1 MKKVISV
8 NIGGL
13 VFQIDDEA
21 YRKLDAY
28 ITALRNQ
35 FADTEGGDEIIHDIE
50 FRIAEIFTEK
60 TKRSGQSAVMP
71 EDIEEIVRIM
81 GAPRDL
87 QGEEDEQPHTANTS
101 STEQTSS
108 TQEEPDPGLHD
119 ERENDKSSDWK
130 TAGEPL
136 DSPYAG
142 RKRFY
147 RDAEDKWLGGVCS
160 GFATYVGIDPLI
172 VRLAFLLF
180 LIAGGSGA
188 VLYLVLWAIVPE
200 AKTASDRLQAKGEKV
215 TIDSIERSI
224 RKEAKDL
231 KKRFK
236 DFSHKAEQYA
246 KDAEKYA
253 DKAGRQAESVSD
265 EIEREARDIANRA
278 EKKGRDFFVETGDS
292 FRRMFRGG
300 TRMILVLI
308 IGVLMLTIFSS
319 FAALAGTAGYV
330 QLWLP
335 GFTDHVFSTET
346 QSTLAGLGLALV
358 LAIPVVVTIYK
369 AMKFILGIKGAT
381 KGVDAAFMFAWII
394 GLGMVITVG
403 TRVAMEFQR
412 EVSFREEVP
421 LNTGS
426 ASTVYLNL
434 SNETEYA
441 EYPFDSKSVG
451 LIGDSLL
458 FHRVDLDIRRAPDN
472 RFSLETIRRA
482 RGLDRKQARLNAR
495 SIGFSYSQ
503 PVDSVLE
510 LSDWYQLHNS
520 TWRDQQLGLVF
531 NVPVGKGVVI
541 GENLHPM
548 ISRVE
553 TDGWLGHSEL
563 YNQPLIMSED
573 GLVLEQ

>member
-1 MKKVISV
+1 
-8 NIGGL
+8 
-13 VFQIDDEA
+13 
-21 YRKLDAY
+21 
-28 ITALRNQ
+28 
-35 FADTEGGDEIIHDIE
+35 
-50 FRIAEIFTEK
+50 
-60 TKRSGQSAVMP
+60 MP
-71 EDIEEIVRIM
+71 EDIDEIVRIM

-87 QGEEDEQPHTANTS
+87 QGEEDEQPHTANAS

-108 TQEEPDPGLHD
+108 TREEPDPGLHD

-130 TAGEPL
+130 NAGEPL

-147 RDAEDKWLGGVCS
+147 RDPEDKWLGGVCS
-160 GFATYVGIDPLI
+160 GFATYVGLDPLI

-253 DKAGRQAESVSD
+253 DKAGKQAESVSD

-308 IGVLMLTIFSS
+308 IGVLMLTIFAS

-369 AMKFILGIKGAT
+369 AMKFILGIKGGT
-381 KGVDAAFMFAWII
+381 KGIDAAFMFAWVI

-421 LNTGS
+421 LNTGN

-434 SNETEYA
+434 SNGAEYA

-451 LIGDSLL
+451 LVGDSLL

-520 TWRDQQLGLVF
+520 TWRDQELGLVF

-563 YNQPLIMSED
+563 YNQPLIMSEG
-573 GLVLEQ
+573 GLILEQ